1 MSLPAPGTFVSLSAK
16 TPCYTFS
23 WNNNVGGGAQ
33 TIVYTDCNGFAGR
46 TQSPGSTIGTNGS
59 FCARSTNSPGGVSIS
74 QGGNCPCINWYSRVF
89 NATNNATWIFSWLDC
104 NGQQARKSITT
115 GSGPL
120 PGDVSFYCCANS
132 KPVIISAGGSYDLDQ
147 QPIGD
152 GNLPPAYYCRRD
164 LVG

>member
-1 MSLPAPGTFVSLSAK
+1 MALPGPGTFASLSAK
-16 TPCYTFS
+16 TPCYTYN
-23 WNNNVGGGAQ
+23 WNNNIGQAR
-33 TIVYTDCNGFAGR
+33 TINYTDCNGASASQAVPA
-46 TQSPGSTIGTNGS
+46 TLNANGS
-59 FCARSTNSPGGVSIS
+59 FCARSTQSVAGGGVSVNQAGS
-74 QGGNCPCINWYSRVF
+74 CPCINWYSRVF

-104 NGQQARKSITT
+104 NGQPARKSITT

-147 QPIGD
+147 QPVGD
-152 GNLPPAYYCRRD
+152 GNIPPTYYCRRD